1 MDMEQ
6 KITGGFNMTELIMT
20 SPSFN
25 DTDLAEDQ
33 DRCFIPIVV
42 ISSISLF
49 ICLVGLVG
57 NGMVLW
63 FLGFP
68 VKKEPFTIYILNL
81 AIADFGFLLCMVAFL
96 IIIILYL
103 HMDFL
108 VGFVVIEAIQW
119 VALFIY
125 NTGLYL
131 LTDISIHRCL
141 SVLYPIWYR
150 CHHPKNLSSIV
161 CALLWALSILV
172 TRLECYFC
180 INDYDC
186 SKMTIFSCVLSFLI
200 FTPLMVLSSLD
211 PVHQGP
217 LYIVIM
223 VTILFFLMFALPPRV
238 IVLMAFLN
246 HSMIHLFVMSLVI
259 LLPCMNSSINS
270 FLYFLIGRHGKQQ
283 LREPLREVFQRIFNE
298 KAVREFF
305 HCFTVCLPFPG

>member
-1 MDMEQ
+1 DLPT
-6 KITGGFNMTELIMT
+6 IYTHSSATSLLI
-20 SPSFN
+20 F
-25 DTDLAEDQ
+25 LGL
-33 DRCFIPIVV
+33 
-42 ISSISLF
+42 SISLF

-150 CHHPKNLSSIV
+150 CHIQKTCLPL
-161 CALLWALSILV
+161 
-172 TRLECYFC
+172 
-180 INDYDC
+180 
-186 SKMTIFSCVLSFLI
+186 CVLCSGAISTLFI
-200 FTPLMVLSSLD
+200 K
-211 PVHQGP
+211 

-298 KAVREFF
+298 KAGPQEKRPTKQVK
-305 HCFTVCLPFPG
+305 

>member
-1 MDMEQ
+1 SKEAG
-6 KITGGFNMTELIMT
+6 KLGLLSVLRRICPITAHLVLHQEF
-20 SPSFN
+20 
-25 DTDLAEDQ
+25 
-33 DRCFIPIVV
+33 V

-141 SVLYPIWYR
+141 S
-150 CHHPKNLSSIV
+150 
-161 CALLWALSILV
+161 
-172 TRLECYFC
+172 CYFC

-200 FTPLMVLSSLD
+200 FTPLMVRCSSHRL
-211 PVHQGP
+211 
-217 LYIVIM
+217 
-223 VTILFFLMFALPPRV
+223 

-298 KAVREFF
+298 KAGPQEKRPTKQVK
-305 HCFTVCLPFPG
+305 

>member
-1 MDMEQ
+1 MPLNPTPTHPAQPSAIPDL
-6 KITGGFNMTELIMT
+6 GFAPVL
-20 SPSFN
+20 
-25 DTDLAEDQ
+25 
-33 DRCFIPIVV
+33 
-42 ISSISLF
+42 SISLF

-150 CHHPKNLSSIV
+150 CHIQKTCLPL
-161 CALLWALSILV
+161 
-172 TRLECYFC
+172 
-180 INDYDC
+180 
-186 SKMTIFSCVLSFLI
+186 CVLCSGAI
-200 FTPLMVLSSLD
+200 SASMTMTVRCSSHRL
-211 PVHQGP
+211 
-217 LYIVIM
+217 
-223 VTILFFLMFALPPRV
+223 

-298 KAVREFF
+298 KAGPQEKRPTKQVK
-305 HCFTVCLPFPG
+305 